1 MFAMIIGVLIGTYS
15 SIFVAA
21 PIIYDTVKD
30 EADHTKE
37 QSKK

>member
-1 MFAMIIGVLIGTYS
+1 
-15 SIFVAA
+15 VAA
-21 PIIYDTVKD
+21 PLIYDTVKD